1 MAKVNVNTASR
12 DELLSVSGLRPEI
25 VDEILKMRR
34 KDKIRS
40 VETLDQVP
48 GVGPATLEQLKK
60 ALDFSDP
67 TTSGNGDDRDQE
79 RASRSAQEASREASD
94 AARGGLRL
102 PQQTVSS
109 AGEVQRDITQRSAEG
124 TIQLEQALLDLMH
137 QQTRHNMEV
146 WTALAGTIDWDQ
158 VVQIQSEYLRLSLE
172 RMAGLTQRYLEVTQ
186 KVVTAAADSVAQQ
199 ARKAA

>member
-1 MAKVNVNTASR
+1 MAKVNVNTANR
-12 DELLSVSGLRPEI
+12 DELLAVGGLRPEI

-40 VETLDQVP
+40 VEALDQVP
-48 GVGPATLEQLKK
+48 GVGPVTLEQLKK

-67 TTSGNGDDRDQE
+67 TASGNGDDRDQE
-79 RASRSAQEASREASD
+79 RASRGAQEAAREAGE

-102 PQQTVSS
+102 AQQVVGS
-109 AGEVQRDITQRSAEG
+109 AGDVQRDLTQRSAEG

-158 VVQIQSEYLRLSLE
+158 VLRIQNEYLRLSLE
-172 RMAGLTQRYLEVTQ
+172 RMAELTQRYIEVTQ
-186 KVVTAAADSVAQQ
+186 KVVTAAADGARQQ
-199 ARKAA
+199 AKKAA